1 MKIAFIP
8 STFLPS
14 IGGAEIQTHNFAN
27 QISDKGHLV
36 EVMLLNKLSLKNA
49 KYKIFRLNKYL
60 ISIVF
65 LLKYYLNLNFTV
77 LLRFYFKKII
87 ESKKYDLWHF
97 HSVNYKTLIYIQEL
111 KKLNQKIIVTLQGAD
126 IQIDNEINYGYRLD
140 KKYDKYIK
148 QVFQNVDYFQAIST
162 DIFNELLKFGIKQNK
177 ISIIPNCTPL
187 RKLSYLKKKSDKH
200 LTLLTIGRYAEK
212 KKGFDLVEKVAKELK
227 KISEFKWII
236 IGRNSNKLREKEFI
250 KKNNDNFEIINQIEN
265 LDETYFPHS
274 ELIKYYKK
282 SDVYVNLSRI
292 EGSPIVLID
301 AIASYIPIITFNTRG
316 GDEIVLDGINGQIV
330 NTFDFKDFAKKITI
344 SKDLK
349 IDINN
354 NKIRN
359 HVNKF
364 DLELNTEKIINIY
377 NLINKI

>member
-8 STFLPS
+8 STFLPD

-27 QISDKGHLV
+27 QITDKGHLV

-200 LTLLTIGRYAEK
+200 LTLLTIGRYA
-212 KKGFDLVEKVAKELK
+212 K

-301 AIASYIPIITFNTRG
+301 AIASYIPIITFNTKG

-354 NKIRN
+354 NQIRN

-364 DLELNTEKIINIY
+364 DLKLNTEKIINIY